1 MALEGAHDDAEAS
14 LFARFASLYSA
25 WSAEVERAASVHGT
39 PLDARM
45 KGVARAVGVSHP
57 ERIHIRIVEE
67 IPFPWHD
74 CELTEM
80 GKQLG
85 LVGDGIRGNAQ
96 VFGYA
101 VLSVPEYARSV
112 EKMAHEF
119 VHVMQVE
126 REGSFEAFV
135 RRYLTEVRAFGYR
148 RAPLEVEAYAAN
160 ERFADGQLPAER

>member
-1 MALEGAHDDAEAS
+1 MALASENRGDAAVY
-14 LFARFASLYSA
+14 ARFAERFAA
-25 WSAEVERAASVHGT
+25 WSAEIDRAALVRGDA
-39 PLDARM
+39 LDAKM
-45 KGVARAVGVSHP
+45 EAVARAVGVCHP
-57 ERIHIRIVEE
+57 ERIRIQIVDE

-74 CELTEM
+74 PELRET
-80 GKQLG
+80 GQRLG

-101 VLSVPEYARSV
+101 VLSVPDYARSV

-135 RRYLTEVRAFGYR
+135 RRYLTEVREFGYH
-148 RAPLEVEAYAAN
+148 RAPLEIEAYAAN
-160 ERFADGQLPAER
+160 ERFAEGRMQP